1 MSGVSDFLN
10 MMHEPERYA
19 ESYFSRL
26 AGVTVPTG
34 VAQIARFQD
43 PNARLVN
50 DWVSRIQSRIPG
62 KSKDLPLN
70 RDVWGRTLSKKS
82 GLGSAYDF
90 LSPAYSSKNAV
101 EPIDIELER
110 LGHWISKPSRTVSF
124 DGVKVNFRNR
134 PEWYSRYMEL
144 QGNGLK
150 KRVSFKDTK
159 TGKWESEE
167 LGLLEELNLLVT
179 GRHSKSVTY
188 ARISD
193 PYKEK
198 MINKK
203 VAEFRERARNQ
214 LLDEFPKL
222 DALVEVKREQI
233 PRKYEFQTGAQK

>member
-1 MSGVSDFLN
+1 
-10 MMHEPERYA
+10 
-19 ESYFSRL
+19 
-26 AGVTVPTG
+26 
-34 VAQIARFQD
+34 
-43 PNARLVN
+43 
-50 DWVSRIQSRIPG
+50 
-62 KSKDLPLN
+62 
-70 RDVWGRTLSKKS
+70 
-82 GLGSAYDF
+82 
-90 LSPAYSSKNAV
+90 
-101 EPIDIELER
+101 
-110 LGHWISKPSRTVSF
+110 
-124 DGVKVNFRNR
+124 
-134 PEWYSRYMEL
+134 MEL